1 MKKISIHYIDDDEED
16 LEFFKA
22 AAHKVPSVLN
32 VHTYMRNNEFLNAI
46 ENVDVAKTI
55 VFLDINMPG
64 KSGIDI
70 LKILRSNDKLKSLS
84 VIMYSTSKD
93 QKVIDISKE
102 FGADYYAVKP
112 ASYLSIEELI
122 KHVLTIDWSISVK
135 PDQNF
140 LLTPTS

>member
-16 LEFFKA
+16 LEFFNA
-22 AAHKVPSVLN
+22 AALKVPSVLN
-32 VHTYMRNNEFLNAI
+32 MHTYMRSNEFLNAI
-46 ENVDVAKTI
+46 ENVDVTKTI
-55 VFLDINMPG
+55 VFLDINMPE
-64 KSGIDI
+64 KSGFDI
-70 LKILRSNDKLKSLS
+70 LKILRSNDKLKSLPI
-84 VIMYSTSKD
+84 IMYSTSKE

-140 LLTPTS
+140 LLTPLT